1 MKKNVYLVMC
11 MMLVVTFTLSAQQ
24 PMMNRSKQ
32 VHRNERSMEHRQ
44 RGLVTPQMR
53 ADRMATELG
62 LSEGEKAKVKDLFEK
77 EDANKVKRMDEVQ
90 KIRKEMKAKIDG
102 DKKSIT
108 AELEKI
114 IGKDKVQKLADK
126 REEMRAKMENKKK
139 EGRGGREAFSV
150 EKSKMNR
157 PHYGQKSK
165 RDNERRQNTIVT
177 PQMHADRMTAEL
189 GLTENENAKV
199 KNLFEKEDAIRVKR
213 MDEAQKM
220 KKEMKAI
227 IENDK
232 KSSAAD
238 LEKIIGMEK
247 VQKLADKREEMKSK
261 MKNNMQKC
269 GEKPMC
275 KGANAPERRK

>member
-11 MMLVVTFTLSAQQ
+11 IMLMMTFTLSAQQ
-24 PMMNRSKQ
+24 PMMNRSKNVQ
-32 VHRNERSMEHRQ
+32 KIECGKGHHQ
-44 RGLVTPQMR
+44 RGISTPQMR

-62 LSEGEKAKVKDLFEK
+62 LTDNEKAKVKDFFEK

-102 DKKSIT
+102 DKKSSAT
-108 AELEKI
+108 ELEKI

-126 REEMRAKMENKKK
+126 REEMRAKMDNNKK
-139 EGRGGREAFSV
+139 EGRGGRNALSA

-157 PHYGQKSK
+157 PHNGNKTK
-165 RDNERRQNTIVT
+165 RGNERRQNTIVT
-177 PQMHADRMTAEL
+177 PQMRADRMTTEL
-189 GLTENENAKV
+189 GLTDNENAKL
-199 KNLFEKEDAIRVKR
+199 KNLFEKEDAIKVKR
-213 MDEAQKM
+213 MDEAQEIQ
-220 KKEMKAI
+220 KEMKAK
-227 IENDK
+227 IEDDK
-232 KSSAAD
+232 KSNATE
-238 LEKIIGMEK
+238 LEKIIGKEK
-247 VQKLADKREEMKSK
+247 VQKLVDKREEMKSK